1 MTNQVVNDLEAGAIP
16 TAIAFVKILQQL
28 KTDLG
33 PDPAKF
39 PVTGP
44 PALGKALMSAQL
56 QVPGLINNEWSA
68 VSSNFDS
75 TTNGWLSSLRAK
87 QVQLASQPTAAPPAS
102 P

>member
-1 MTNQVVNDLEAGAIP
+1 MTNQVVNDLESGAIP
-16 TAIAFVKILQQL
+16 TAIAFVQILQQL

-75 TTNGWLSSLRAK
+75 TTNGWISSLLAK
-87 QVQLASQPTAAPPAS
+87 QAQLTPTPSAPPA
-102 P
+102 PV